1 MNRDGKSP
9 DAGKSLRV
17 GKSLSVGS
25 AARSPRHRFAGSRA
39 RSRDRAAVASGG
51 VRRRRMCAPFEPE
64 PVALHSSPKGGTPTA
79 FIRVDQNWS
88 FAPHGGCE
96 GLKVSVHEGA
106 QRHELPT
113 LEFDYEMPGAI
124 VLEQRDRWFKVRLAS
139 GSGWIEASPA
149 DRFMPLSELFEEF
162 VGVTAITKSFSGRLV
177 AAPGRPAEASS
188 SLVRT
193 LAAGARDRDPK
204 RVRPVVGAGRGDEP
218 FDLHAPPSTA
228 LRTWSAPAGCRCTL
242 PTANPQS
249 GSRRAGVRCLE
260 VPS

>member
-1 MNRDGKSP
+1 MIVTGTRLMSGNRFVSGRVFRSGALLTLLAIASSAHAQDRVIGLL
-9 DAGKSLRV
+9 SLPEV
-17 GKSLSVGS
+17 FG
-25 AARSPRHRFAGSRA
+25 
-39 RSRDRAAVASGG
+39 GG
-51 VRRRRMCAPFEPE
+51 VCAPFEPE

-188 SLVRT
+188 PLVRT
-193 LAAGARDRDPK
+193 LQPARVIEIRNVFGQSWVQVEVLNHSICSGRRSWPTGCGRDRLDAAARCGRRTDDLVLVA
-204 RVRPVVGAGRGDEP
+204 RVV
-218 FDLHAPPSTA
+218 
-228 LRTWSAPAGCRCTL
+228 
-242 PTANPQS
+242 
-249 GSRRAGVRCLE
+249 
-260 VPS
+260 